1 MENLL
6 PFVEWCRTERAR
18 LNRQR
23 KALGGARIAIGENHG
38 NGWVDTSL
46 RDLLRVMDNI
56 AELDILLDD
65 YDKGVSIPSG
75 RARVSRGVGVV

>member
-6 PFVEWCRTERAR
+6 PLVEWCRTERAR

-23 KALGGARIAIGENHG
+23 KALGGARIASGENHG

-56 AELDILLDD
+56 DELDILLDD

-75 RARVSRGVGVV
+75 EQG